1 MEQKQLYVALYDA
14 IIDNKRISL
23 GATGYDD
30 YTTTQDNKKRENYIK
45 GHSKEDWTRNN
56 LESAA
61 FMSRWILWEKPT
73 IQEAVRNVNKFYKD
87 VKFKLS
93 T

>member
-1 MEQKQLYVALYDA
+1 MIEIIIRKSHNPNKKYDA
-14 IIDNKRISL
+14 IINSKTISF

-45 GHSKEDWTRNN
+45 RHSNEDWTRNN

-61 FMSRWILWEKPT
+61 FMSRWILWENQP
-73 IQEAVRNVNKFYKD
+73 YK
-87 VKFKLS
+87 KQ
-93 T
+93 